1 MSVFQNNAPIQI
13 PHYGKSKQYEHE
25 VKAVLPTDRRPPTNV
40 NFPFGKFFN
49 KALIIIK
56 FINSSLMQRNS
67 PLAPKYDT

>member
-25 VKAVLPTDRRPPTNV
+25 VKAVLPTTDRRPPTNV
-40 NFPFGKFFN
+40 NFLFGKFFN

-56 FINSSLMQRNS
+56 FINSS
-67 PLAPKYDT
+67 